1 MALQTF
7 GVTATTVAADLP
19 QVNVASNAPLTSDR
33 LTVLINQCGAE
44 VCGLVDAYYGAGT
57 ADSIGN
63 DSGAT
68 YPVPYSNCAR
78 ILLVL
83 LRPRVYRAA
92 HHVLDPAIIE
102 DAEAEAEALR
112 KRLAKNPQAEIGLVL
127 ASSEGPAL
135 GVRTSTSGLGVDISS
150 ETRDTNGRLRWGG
163 RRANEAPRRGYY

>member
-19 QVNVASNAPLTSDR
+19 QVNIASNAPLTSDR
-33 LTVLINQCGAE
+33 LTVLTNQCGAE

-63 DSGAT
+63 DAGAT
-68 YPVPYSNCAR
+68 YPVPYANCAR

-92 HHVLDPAIIE
+92 HHLLDPAIIE

-112 KRLAKNPQAEIGLVL
+112 KRLAKNPVAEIGLV
-127 ASSEGPAL
+127 SPGSDVPGL
-135 GVRTSTSGLGVDISS
+135 GVRTSTSGLSIDISS

-163 RRANEAPRRGYY
+163 RRANEAPRRSYY

>member
-19 QVNVASNAPLTSDR
+19 QVNVASNAPITSAR
-33 LTVLINQCGAE
+33 LTTLINQSGAE

-57 ADSIGN
+57 SDSIGG
-63 DSGAT
+63 DAGAT
-68 YPVPYSNCAR
+68 YPVPYANCTR

-92 HHVLDPAIIE
+92 HHTLDPAIIE

-112 KRLAKNPQAEIGLVL
+112 KRLAKNPVAEIGLV
-127 ASSEGPAL
+127 SPGSDSPGL
-135 GVRTSTSGLGVDISS
+135 GVRTSTSGLGIDISA

-163 RRANEAPRRGYY
+163 RRANEAPRRNHY